1 MEMLPPGEQHRRQFD
16 RSIMGLE
23 MMSGGGGGGGGGEDM
38 EARYEY
44 DMDNYEFQNLTID
57 RNYEHQMLANEIQR
71 HHIEESTLY
80 QEKSQAQ
87 QWDYA
92 MQMREI
98 KYNSQVAA
106 YNKSEQLYGAQ
117 IGLNQR
123 AAKLAYE
130 NARNVNRERRE
141 QLAFSAAKA
150 NIDYQKKTKDLQYD
164 QQARITDIARAR
176 VMTGVE
182 KEQHTLQMKENLY
195 LFLLI
200 LYA

>member
-1 MEMLPPGEQHRRQFD
+1 MYSMEMLPPGEQHRRQFD

-98 KYNSQVAA
+98 
-106 YNKSEQLYGAQ
+106 
-117 IGLNQR
+117 
-123 AAKLAYE
+123 
-130 NARNVNRERRE
+130 
-141 QLAFSAAKA
+141 
-150 NIDYQKKTKDLQYD
+150 
-164 QQARITDIARAR
+164 
-176 VMTGVE
+176 
-182 KEQHTLQMKENLY
+182 
-195 LFLLI
+195 
-200 LYA
+200 